1 MKRKFS
7 RAAAPPGMAGVAVA
21 AGILSGTAPPAAS
34 ENGGGPIGC
43 IGGCADG
50 PGARLEAMPSRI
62 PVRHR
67 PGSAEAQRR
76 QAGPIGC
83 TSVRGASTRAGHPL
97 HVVLRRRAR
106 CTKGRASTSER
117 RNTVRRISLIL
128 LAVMAGGMT
137 LAGCSS
143 PTVPPGPLGTVAG
156 KLQAVGGSPG
166 TGPQALAGQITL
178 HGPNGL
184 KFPITAGADGRFSVP
199 VTVGTYTVT
208 ARSPQFEGGS
218 TDCTASAPVTVT
230 QGATSSVVVDCQ
242 EK

>member
-21 AGILSGTAPPAAS
+21 AGILSGTAPSAAS
-34 ENGGGPIGC
+34 ENAGGPIGC

-50 PGARLEAMPSRI
+50 PGARLEAMRSRI

-67 PGSAEAQRR
+67 PGSAEARRR
-76 QAGPIGC
+76 QAGRIGC

-97 HVVLRRRAR
+97 HVLPRRRAR
-106 CTKGRASTSER
+106 CTRGRASTSER

-137 LAGCSS
+137 LASCSS
-143 PTVPPGPLGTVAG
+143 PNGPSGPLGTVAG

-166 TGPQALAGQITL
+166 TGSRALAGQITL
-178 HGPNGL
+178 HESNGTR
-184 KFPITAGADGRFSVP
+184 FGIAVGANGRFSV
-199 VTVGTYTVT
+199 TAAVGTYTVT

-230 QGATSSVVVDCQ
+230 QGVTSSVEVDCQ